1 MTVASLQVRC
11 MSDCCACQTPG
22 KITAL
27 GGCSSI
33 KHQCLSLPLCA
44 GDDST
49 LLSIAAAV
57 EAALPA
63 IPPPPETPACQGCS
77 PTATPITVEFPAEAL
92 ATPSSGPVNVTMYI
106 LDMKGSCPLQAAN
119 DFPIFPPTF

>member
-1 MTVASLQVRC
+1 MPTCHEKSETVAQC
-11 MSDCCACQTPG
+11 ETAQPG
-22 KITAL
+22 TEVPLSWSQHRYL
-27 GGCSSI
+27 GV
-33 KHQCLSLPLCA
+33 PPCA

-57 EAALPA
+57 EATLPP

-77 PTATPITVEFPAEAL
+77 PTATPMTVEFPAEAL
-92 ATPSSGPVNVTMYI
+92 VTPSSGPVNVTMYV
-106 LDMKGSCPLQAAN
+106 LDMKGSCALQAAN